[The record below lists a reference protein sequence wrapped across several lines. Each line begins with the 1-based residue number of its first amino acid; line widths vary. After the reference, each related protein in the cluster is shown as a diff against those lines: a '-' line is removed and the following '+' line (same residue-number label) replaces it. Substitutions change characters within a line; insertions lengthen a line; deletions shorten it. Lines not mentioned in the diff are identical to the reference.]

1 VDKGAGARSDE
12 AGFHSMNNLRRVVVT
27 GLGAITPMGN
37 SVPEFWSNVI
47 HGRSGIDHITLF
59 DASQLATRFAAEVR
73 DFDAAALIGKKDARK
88 MDRFA
93 QFAFVAAMQAVED
106 SGLQITDANRE
117 DIGVIMGSGIG
128 GITTIEQQT
137 KIMNSQGPDRLSPFF
152 IPMLISNIAPGLI
165 SMKLGVRGPSQ
176 TAVSACASSNNA
188 IGDAMR
194 LIQHGHAEIVISG
207 GSEAPITPLAVG
219 GFCAMRAL
227 STRNDSPQTASRPF
241 DKTRDGFVIG
251 EGGGAFV
258 LEELGH
264 ARSRNA
270 RIYVELIGYGQSSD
284 AYHMVA
290 PDPEA
295 KGVKLAMVRGLR
307 DAGIKPTDVDYIN
320 AHATSTDLGDA
331 AETQA
336 VHEVFGE
343 HAKTMPVSSNKSMFG
358 HALGAA
364 GALEG
369 ICTVLTIRDGIIPP
383 TINYEHVD
391 PQCDLDCV
399 PNVARKHDVS
409 VALSNSFGFGG
420 HNAVLVFRKFSEN

>member
-1 VDKGAGARSDE
+1 
-12 AGFHSMNNLRRVVVT
+12 MNNSRRVVIT
-27 GLGAITPMGN
+27 GLGAITPLGH

-47 HGRSGIDHITLF
+47 HGRSGVGHISLF
-59 DASQLATRFAAEVR
+59 DASNLATHFAAEVH
-73 DFDAAALIGKKDARK
+73 DFDPAAAIGKKDARK
-88 MDRFA
+88 MDRFT
-93 QFAFVAAMQAVED
+93 QFAYVAAIEAVAD
-106 SGLQITDANRE
+106 SGLQITDANR
-117 DIGVIMGSGIG
+117 DSIGVIMGSGIG
-128 GITTIEQQT
+128 GITTIEAQT
-137 KIMNSQGPDRLSPFF
+137 KVMNEQGPDRLSPFF

-165 SMKLGVRGPSQ
+165 ALKFGVRGPSQ

-194 LIQHGHAEIVISG
+194 TIKHGFADVVISG

-227 STRNDSPQTASRPF
+227 STRNDDPKSASRPF

-251 EGGGAFV
+251 EGAGAFV
-258 LEELGH
+258 LEELDH
-264 ARSRNA
+264 ARA
-270 RIYVELIGYGQSSD
+270 RGAHIYGEITGYGQSSD

-290 PDPEA
+290 PDPQA
-295 KGVKLAMVRGLR
+295 RGVKLAMVRALK

-336 VHEVFGE
+336 VHQVFGD
-343 HAKTMPVSSNKSMFG
+343 HAKTIPVSSNKSMFG

-369 ICTVLTIRDGIIPP
+369 ICTVLTIHNGIIPP

-391 PQCDLDCV
+391 PACDLDCV
-399 PNVARKHDVS
+399 PNVARKHEVNIA
-409 VALSNSFGFGG
+409 VSNSFGFGG
-420 HNAVLVFRKFSEN
+420 HNAVLVFRKFSDN